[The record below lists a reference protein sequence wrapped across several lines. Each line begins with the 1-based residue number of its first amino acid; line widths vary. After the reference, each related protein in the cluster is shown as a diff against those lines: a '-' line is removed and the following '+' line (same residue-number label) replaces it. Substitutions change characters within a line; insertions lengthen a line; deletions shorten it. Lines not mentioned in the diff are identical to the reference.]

1 MNVKLFFYLSLP
13 IKNLS
18 PFFNYI
24 YLCFAVPSCS
34 YLTSK
39 KPVSVFISTILNANL
54 FPIYTDIS
62 FSITK
67 L

>member
-1 MNVKLFFYLSLP
+1 MKVKLFLDFSLP

-18 PFFNYI
+18 PFFNCI

-39 KPVSVFISTILNANL
+39 NPVSVLISTILKANL
-54 FPIYTDIS
+54 FPI
-62 FSITK
+62 
-67 L
+67 